1 VLKSD
6 FLLVQTPGGSS
17 WRSFR
22 DIFAVDG
29 QPVRDRQERLT
40 KLFLEGSS
48 GGIDL
53 ARAVAEEGAR
63 YNIGDPDRSINNPL
77 LALGYLQ
84 TIYQPRFR
92 FSLGQ
97 PDPTLGPDV
106 WIVEYKER
114 TRPTM
119 LRLKPDADLVSSGRM
134 WIEAKTGRVR
144 RTELTVL
151 DSDEI
156 TTSFRFDDGLQMD
169 VPYEMRESYWFGGY
183 LVTGTATYGSFRRF
197 QVSTEEKIR

>member
-1 VLKSD
+1 
-6 FLLVQTPGGSS
+6 
-17 WRSFR
+17 
-22 DIFAVDG
+22 
-29 QPVRDRQERLT
+29 
-40 KLFLEGSS
+40 
-48 GGIDL
+48 
-53 ARAVAEEGAR
+53 
-63 YNIGDPDRSINNPL
+63 
-77 LALGYLQ
+77 
-84 TIYQPRFR
+84 
-92 FSLGQ
+92 
-97 PDPTLGPDV
+97 
-106 WIVEYKER
+106 
-114 TRPTM
+114 M

-197 QVSTEEKIR
+197 QVSTEETIR